1 MFCLCSIVVQYAIL
15 PAAFGN
21 SIKKRKLG
29 ENIKYELKI
38 ILNTMQNQ
46 IKKYMHKTYNEM
58 IPLTKNNKSS
68 FLIFKLKCLQG
79 EYLV

>member
-1 MFCLCSIVVQYAIL
+1 MFCPCPTVLQYAIL
-15 PAAFGN
+15 PAAFEK
-21 SIKKRKLG
+21 SIKKIKLG

-38 ILNTMQNQ
+38 ILNTIENQ

-68 FLIFKLKCLQG
+68 FLISKLKCLQG